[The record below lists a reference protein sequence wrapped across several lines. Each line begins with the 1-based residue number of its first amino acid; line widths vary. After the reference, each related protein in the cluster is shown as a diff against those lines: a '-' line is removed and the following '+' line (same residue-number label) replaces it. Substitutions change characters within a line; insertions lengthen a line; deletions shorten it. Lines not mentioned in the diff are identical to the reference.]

1 MTEAWEASVEA
12 KIQDAVQRGEFDD
25 LPGMGKPIPGR
36 GAPYDEAWWIKSFL
50 EREAL
55 PSDLLLPT
63 SLQLRRRIEQ
73 VPDEVR
79 GLPTEQSVRDFV
91 GQLNAQIVAWLRFP
105 DGPPGRGAAGERRRG
120 RPPLARRARPAQ
132 GNDDRHRAGGRR
144 RRRAGPAAAGGG
156 AGAVGADPGPRPR
169 QTVPMLI
176 DRGDPTCPRRLC
188 RPASLVADDLD
199 ELVRAYRDPVLAA
212 GPELR

>member
-12 KIQDAVQRGEFDD
+12 KIQDALQRGEFDD

-63 SLQLRRRIEQ
+63 SLQLRRRVEQ

-79 GLPTEQSVRDFV
+79 DLPTEQSVRDFV
-91 GQLNAQIVAWLRFP
+91 AQLNAQIVAWLRNP
-105 DGPPGRGAAGERRRG
+105 DGPRVAVRPVNAEDVIRRWR
-120 RPPLARRARPAQ
+120 AERARPEV
-132 GNDDRHRAGGRR
+132 RTTVTE
-144 RRRAGPAAAGGG
+144 PALVGVAAR
-156 AGAVGADPGPRPR
+156 RPR
-169 QTVPMLI
+169 RSWWQRWR
-176 DRGDPTCPRRLC
+176 DRRG
-188 RPASLVADDLD
+188 
-199 ELVRAYRDPVLAA
+199 
-212 GPELR
+212 

>member
-36 GAPYDEAWWIKSFL
+36 GTPYDEAWWIKSFL

-63 SLQLRRRIEQ
+63 SLQLRRRVEQ

-79 GLPTEQSVRDFV
+79 DLPTEQAVRDFV
-91 GQLNAQIVAWLRFP
+91 GQLNRQIVAWLRFP
-105 DGPPGRGAAGERRRG
+105 DDGPRVAVRPVNTEDVVRRWRAEHTPPRFPTPSTDRVAAVAV
-120 RPPLARRARPAQ
+120 ARR
-132 GNDDRHRAGGRR
+132 
-144 RRRAGPAAAGGG
+144 
-156 AGAVGADPGPRPR
+156 
-169 QTVPMLI
+169 
-176 DRGDPTCPRRLC
+176 PRRTWW
-188 RPASLVADDLD
+188 RPWRRLS
-199 ELVRAYRDPVLAA
+199 R
-212 GPELR
+212 